1 MLKEVFVITFLILL
15 SSTVE
20 SQKPTKP
27 IKKVLKIVREI
38 RNQMVT
44 FDEITEIKN
53 QFVDEVKVIKNQIVD
68 EVVGEINPTI
78 ASSCSCCEPKPHHC
92 DDGNQGIFIA
102 GGADRDDD
110 FLPSPPGFYN
120 PLTNEYCNLP
130 PMSQPRYGSTTTGFI
145 VCGGWDLDYYDYY
158 DYSTNS
164 YGSNSTYS
172 YGSNNAPYNCEK
184 FDPSTGTWG
193 PYCGSWEQSF
203 PGRALH
209 VAWMSSIGL
218 YLIGG
223 YESMDTSMLISKD
236 CSKTEGAIDSGRWG
250 ACAVA
255 DPKTDTVIIIGGY
268 NENGVTNEVVR
279 YDIYGN
285 EFILPSLTN
294 PRYMMGCSGY
304 YNNVGNLVLVVTGG
318 YASGVT
324 AAGTEHLEVEVGS
337 SWTSYDYYNPEEIS
351 CADANNDVYCLQGY
365 YGYDVEEYDKTSGGF
380 IYKTSTEFDRGYWGN
395 FASSVCIDSG
405 VENWCTYSKSDKKS
419 EPQDHSKPFPEHP
432 EDDKKFPSNN

>member
-1 MLKEVFVITFLILL
+1 MGSVVNSALKSTMLKEVFVITFLILL

-44 FDEITEIKN
+44 FDEME
-53 QFVDEVKVIKNQIVD
+53 EIKNQIVD
-68 EVVGEINPTI
+68 EIVDEINPTI

-102 GGADRDDD
+102 GGADNN
-110 FLPSPPGFYN
+110 FSPSPPGFYN
-120 PLTNEYCNLP
+120 PITNEYCNLP
-130 PMSQPRYGSTTTGFI
+130 PMSQPRYGSTTTDFI
-145 VCGGWDLDYYDYY
+145 VCGGYDIIDYYDYY
-158 DYSTNS
+158 DYST
-164 YGSNSTYS
+164 YS
-172 YGSNNAPYNCEK
+172 YGSDNAPYNCEI
-184 FDPSTGTWG
+184 FYPSSGTWSIYAVWTNI
-193 PYCGSWEQSF
+193 PRF
-203 PGRALH
+203 LH

-218 YLIGG
+218 FLIGG
-223 YESMDTSMLISKD
+223 SGSEAQYSSMLIGNDGSI
-236 CSKTEGAIDSGRWG
+236 TEGAIDSGRYA

-268 NENGVTNEVVR
+268 NGYEVMDEVIR

-285 EFILPSLTN
+285 EFILPSLTY
-294 PRYMMGCSGY
+294 PRYTMGCSGY

-318 YASGVT
+318 YSPEVT
-324 AAGTEHLEVEVGS
+324 APGTEHLEVGVDQT
-337 SWTSYDYYNPEEIS
+337 WTTYDYSNPRDIS

-365 YGYDVEEYDKTSGGF
+365 YGYDIQEYDETSGGF
-380 IYKTSTEFDRGYWGN
+380 IYKTSTEDWRGFYGN

-405 VENWCTYSKSDKKS
+405 VEDWCTYSKSDKKS

>member
-1 MLKEVFVITFLILL
+1 
-15 SSTVE
+15 
-20 SQKPTKP
+20 
-27 IKKVLKIVREI
+27 
-38 RNQMVT
+38 MVT

-78 ASSCSCCEPKPHHC
+78 ASSCSCCEPKPH
-92 DDGNQGIFIA
+92 DDGGQGIFIA
-102 GGADRDDD
+102 GGAKDYNN
-110 FLPSPPGFYN
+110 LSPSPPGFYN
-120 PLTNEYCNLP
+120 PFTNVYCDLP
-130 PMSQPRYGSTTTGFI
+130 PMYQPRYGSTTTGFI
-145 VCGGWDLDYYDYY
+145 VCGGYEFDNYD
-158 DYSTNS
+158 
-164 YGSNSTYS
+164 NSTY
-172 YGSNNAPYNCEK
+172 NCEQ
-184 FDPSTGTWG
+184 FVPSTGTWA
-193 PYCGSWEQSF
+193 PYCWSWGLSF
-203 PGRALH
+203 IGRTYH

-218 YLIGG
+218 FLIGG
-223 YESMDTSMLISKD
+223 VESMNTSMLISND
-236 CSKTEGAIDSGRWG
+236 CSITEGAIDSGRWG

-268 NENGVTNEVVR
+268 NENGITDEVIR

-285 EFILPSLTN
+285 ELILPSLTD
-294 PRYMMGCSGY
+294 PRFFMGCSGY

-318 YASGVT
+318 AQQNSEQ
-324 AAGTEHLEVEVGS
+324 GTEHLEVGVDS
-337 SWTSYDYYNPEEIS
+337 TWTYKDYYNPVYIS
-351 CADANNDVYCLQGY
+351 CADANKEVYCLQGQE
-365 YGYDVEEYDKTSGGF
+365 GYDIQEYDKTSGGF

>member
-1 MLKEVFVITFLILL
+1 
-15 SSTVE
+15 
-20 SQKPTKP
+20 
-27 IKKVLKIVREI
+27 
-38 RNQMVT
+38 MVT

-102 GGADRDDD
+102 GGADNN
-110 FLPSPPGFYN
+110 FSPSPPGFYN

-268 NENGVTNEVVR
+268 NKNGITDEVIR

-285 EFILPSLTN
+285 ESILPSLTD
-294 PRYMMGCSGY
+294 PRFVMGCSGY

-318 YASGVT
+318 ALQDWEH
-324 AAGTEHLEVEVGS
+324 GTEHLEVGVDS
-337 SWTSYDYYNPEEIS
+337 TWTYKDYYNPVYIS
-351 CADANNDVYCLQGY
+351 CADANKEVYCLQGQE
-365 YGYDVEEYDKTSGGF
+365 GYDIQEYDKTSGGF
-380 IYKTSTEFDRGYWGN
+380 IYKTSTEFYRIYGN
-395 FASSVCIDSG
+395 FASSVFIDSG
-405 VENWCTYSKSDKKS
+405 VEDWCTYSKSDKKS
-419 EPQDHSKPFPEHP
+419 KPQDHSKPFPEHP
-432 EDDKKFPSNN
+432 EDDKIFPSNN

>member
-1 MLKEVFVITFLILL
+1 MGSVVNSALKSTMLKEVFVITFLILL

-53 QFVDEVKVIKNQIVD
+53 QIVN
-68 EVVGEINPTI
+68 EVVGEINPII

-102 GGADRDDD
+102 GGGHYDDG
-110 FLPSPPGFYN
+110 FSPSPPGFYN

-130 PMSQPRYGSTTTGFI
+130 PMSQPRYGSTTTDFI
-145 VCGGWDLDYYDYY
+145 VCGGYDFNDYDY
-158 DYSTNS
+158 
-164 YGSNSTYS
+164 
-172 YGSNNAPYNCEK
+172 APYKCEK

-193 PYCGSWEQSF
+193 PYCASWEQSF
-203 PGRALH
+203 PSRTFH

-218 YLIGG
+218 FLIGG
-223 YESMDTSMLISKD
+223 YESGISSMDTSMLISND
-236 CSKTEGAIDSGRWG
+236 CMFTEGAIDSGRWG

-255 DPKTDTVIIIGGY
+255 DPKTDTVIIIGGV
-268 NENGVTNEVVR
+268 NKTGITNEVIR

-285 EFILPSLTN
+285 ETPLPHLTN
-294 PRYMMGCSGY
+294 PRYLMGCSGY

-318 YASGVT
+318 SLSGGT
-324 AAGTEHLEVEVGS
+324 TAAAGTEHLEVGVDPT
-337 SWTSYDYYNPEEIS
+337 WTTYDYNNPVAIS

-365 YGYDVEEYDKTSGGF
+365 YGYDIQEYDETSGGF
-380 IYKTSTEFDRGYWGN
+380 IYKSSTVYSRGYFGN
-395 FASSVCIDSG
+395 YASSVCIYSG

-419 EPQDHSKPFPEHP
+419 EKQDHSKPFPKHP
-432 EDDKKFPSNN
+432 EDEKKFPSYN

>member
-1 MLKEVFVITFLILL
+1 MLKEVFVITFLALL

-20 SQKPTKP
+20 SQTPTKP
-27 IKKVLKIVREI
+27 IKKVLKIVRQI

-44 FDEITEIKN
+44 
-53 QFVDEVKVIKNQIVD
+53 VDEMEEIKNQIVD
-68 EVVGEINPTI
+68 EIVDKINPTI

-102 GGADRDDD
+102 GGADNN
-110 FLPSPPGFYN
+110 FSPSPPGFYN
-120 PLTNEYCNLP
+120 PITNEYCNLP

-145 VCGGWDLDYYDYY
+145 VCGGWDFDYYYDY
-158 DYSTNS
+158 
-164 YGSNSTYS
+164 STYS

-184 FDPSTGTWG
+184 FDPSSGTWG

-203 PGRALH
+203 PGRAIH

-218 YLIGG
+218 FLIGG

-236 CSKTEGAIDSGRWG
+236 CSKTEGAINSGRWG

-268 NENGVTNEVVR
+268 GTKNGITNEVVR

-285 EFILPSLTN
+285 ETPLPPLTN

-318 YASGVT
+318 YASG
-324 AAGTEHLEVEVGS
+324 ADGTEHLEVGVDTT
-337 SWTSYDYYNPEEIS
+337 WTNKDYYNPEFIS

-365 YGYDVEEYDKTSGGF
+365 YGYDIQEYDETSGGF
-380 IYKTSTEFDRGYWGN
+380 IYKTSTEDWRGYYGN

-432 EDDKKFPSNN
+432 EDDKKIPFNN

>member
-1 MLKEVFVITFLILL
+1 MLKEVFVITFLALL

-20 SQKPTKP
+20 SQTPTKP
-27 IKKVLKIVREI
+27 IKKVLKIVRQI

-44 FDEITEIKN
+44 
-53 QFVDEVKVIKNQIVD
+53 VDEMEEIKNQIVD
-68 EVVGEINPTI
+68 EIVDKINPTI

-102 GGADRDDD
+102 GGAYYDGD
-110 FLPSPPGFYN
+110 FSPSPPGFYN
-120 PLTNEYCNLP
+120 PITNEYCNLP
-130 PMSQPRYGSTTTGFI
+130 PMSQPRKRSTTTGFI
-145 VCGGWDLDYYDYY
+145 VCGGEYLIDYYDYY
-158 DYSTNS
+158 DY
-164 YGSNSTYS
+164 
-172 YGSNNAPYNCEK
+172 YGSNNAPYSCEK
-184 FDPSTGTWG
+184 FDTSTGTWS
-193 PYCGSWEQSF
+193 PYCASWQYEF
-203 PGRALH
+203 PGRAHH

-218 YLIGG
+218 FLIGG
-223 YESMDTSMLISKD
+223 YATDSTDRYTSMLISND
-236 CSKTEGAIDSGRWG
+236 CGITEGTINSGRNT

-268 NENGVTNEVVR
+268 NGSQVVDEVIR

-285 EFILPSLTN
+285 EFILPSLTY

-318 YASGVT
+318 YSPEET
-324 AAGTEHLEVEVGS
+324 APGTEHLEVGVDQT
-337 SWTSYDYYNPEEIS
+337 WTNKDYYNPRDIS
-351 CADANNDVYCLQGY
+351 CADANNDVYCLQGI
-365 YGYDVEEYDKTSGGF
+365 YGYDIQEYDETSGGF
-380 IYKTSTEFDRGYWGN
+380 IYKTSTEDWRGYYGN

-432 EDDKKFPSNN
+432 EDDKKIPFNN